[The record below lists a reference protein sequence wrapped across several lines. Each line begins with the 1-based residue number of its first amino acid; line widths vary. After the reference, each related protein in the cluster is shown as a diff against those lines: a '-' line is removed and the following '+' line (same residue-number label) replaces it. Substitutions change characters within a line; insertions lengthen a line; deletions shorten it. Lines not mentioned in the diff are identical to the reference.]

1 MRAVLRL
8 TCGRSVAT
16 EAVIDCSAL
25 VDALIREDAT
35 GEAARVRVR
44 GTRLHAPHLL
54 DAEVGQVL
62 RRKVR
67 GGYLPKAF
75 APGRL
80 RAARI
85 AVAERYPHIPLMDA
99 AWQLHENVS
108 FYDALYVALAARLG
122 LPLVTTDSKL
132 TETSVE
138 LPCRVELVNGSS

>member
-1 MRAVLRL
+1 MPRLRRPPTFGTRLTNSVLRSRHRMRAVLRL

-85 AVAERYPHIPLMDA
+85 AV
-99 AWQLHENVS
+99 
-108 FYDALYVALAARLG
+108 
-122 LPLVTTDSKL
+122 
-132 TETSVE
+132 
-138 LPCRVELVNGSS
+138 